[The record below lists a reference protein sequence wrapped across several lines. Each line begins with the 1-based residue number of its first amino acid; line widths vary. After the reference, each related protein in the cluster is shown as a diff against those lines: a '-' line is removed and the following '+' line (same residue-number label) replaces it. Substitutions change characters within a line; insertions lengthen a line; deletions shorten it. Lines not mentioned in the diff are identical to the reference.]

1 MSSSFSS
8 FASETASTKRSPAA
22 VEGKIGAPV
31 EYLTGL
37 SIVPL
42 MPVNPET
49 VLSLG
54 LSSPREAKQTFID
67 TIVDVAEG
75 DVLVVDGAEYAVR
88 SVAEWNGGTDQSFVH
103 LVVEEIKGS

>member
-1 MSSSFSS
+1 MSSVFSS
-8 FASETASTKRSPAA
+8 FATETASTKRSPAA
-22 VEGKIGAPV
+22 VGGKIGAPV
-31 EYLTGL
+31 TYLTGL
-37 SIVPL
+37 SVVPL

-54 LSSPREAKQTFID
+54 LNSPREAKQTFID
-67 TIVDVAEG
+67 TIVDVVEG
-75 DVLVVDGAEYAVR
+75 DVLVVDSTEYTVR